1 MKKIL
6 LALAVLAV
14 AAATSFAGVGINWYV
29 NYGVYDHNAVDLSGA
44 TGAIGDNYAVTWQL
58 IYAGVNNLADAPG
71 TSLGGAGI
79 ADDYVTGDDV
89 VWGSRTIPVG
99 GGLTAESGDGDLSFD
114 MWLLANGGSAA
125 DMVYENLAW
134 NTAGYVYQRIYEN
147 PVQANAWY
155 FQTDLV
161 ALDTSF
167 TGGTSSP
174 IPVFGGQKRIRL
186 TGISGNDS
194 QARIELLPSAEEE
207 AQVAVTASV
216 STKPFIY
223 LLWIGAV
230 AASVGCFVAMR
241 R

>member
-14 AAATSFAGVGINWYV
+14 AAATSFAGVGINWLAG
-29 NYGVYDHNAVDLSGA
+29 YGVYDHNAVDLSGA

-58 IYAGVNNLADAPG
+58 IYAGANDSADAPG
-71 TSLGGAGI
+71 TSLGIAGI

-99 GGLTAESGDGDLSFD
+99 GGLTAEPGDGSLSFD
-114 MWLLANGGSAA
+114 VWLLADGGSAA
-125 DMVYENLAW
+125 DLVYENLAW

-161 ALDTSF
+161 ALDTGY

-174 IPVFGGQKRIRL
+174 VDFTVDGGVAIQPNQQVSGAPVPEPATMALLGLGALTMAIR
-186 TGISGNDS
+186 
-194 QARIELLPSAEEE
+194 
-207 AQVAVTASV
+207 
-216 STKPFIY
+216 
-223 LLWIGAV
+223 
-230 AASVGCFVAMR
+230 R
-241 R
+241 RRA

>member
-14 AAATSFAGVGINWYV
+14 AAATSFAGVGINWITG
-29 NYGVYDHNAVDLSGA
+29 YGVYDHDAILTPVESGN
-44 TGAIGDNYAVTWQL
+44 AIGDNYAVTWQL
-58 IYAGVNNLADAPG
+58 IYAGANDTADLPG

-99 GGLTAESGDGDLSFD
+99 GGLTAETTDGALSFNT
-114 MWLLANGGSAA
+114 WLLADGGDAA

-134 NTAGYVYQRIYEN
+134 NTAGFVYQRIYEN

-155 FQTDLV
+155 FETDLM
-161 ALDTSF
+161 ALDTSY

-174 IPVFGGQKRIRL
+174 VNFTADGGVGIQPDQQVGGAPIPEPATMALLGLGALTLAIR
-186 TGISGNDS
+186 
-194 QARIELLPSAEEE
+194 
-207 AQVAVTASV
+207 
-216 STKPFIY
+216 
-223 LLWIGAV
+223 
-230 AASVGCFVAMR
+230 R
-241 R
+241 RRA

>member
-14 AAATSFAGVGINWYV
+14 ATATSFAGVGINWTTL
-29 NYGVYDHNAVDLSGA
+29 YGVYDHNAVDLEGA

-89 VWGSRTIPVG
+89 VWGSRVIPLG
-99 GGLTAESGDGDLSFD
+99 GGAGGDGTSWDN
-114 MWLLANGGSAA
+114 WLLNQGG
-125 DMVYENLAW
+125 DTVYQDLGW

-155 FQTDLV
+155 FETDLM
-161 ALDTSF
+161 ALDTSY

-174 IPVFGGQKRIRL
+174 VNFTADGGVGIQPDQQVGGAPIPEPATMALLGLGALTLAIR
-186 TGISGNDS
+186 
-194 QARIELLPSAEEE
+194 
-207 AQVAVTASV
+207 
-216 STKPFIY
+216 
-223 LLWIGAV
+223 
-230 AASVGCFVAMR
+230 R
-241 R
+241 RRA